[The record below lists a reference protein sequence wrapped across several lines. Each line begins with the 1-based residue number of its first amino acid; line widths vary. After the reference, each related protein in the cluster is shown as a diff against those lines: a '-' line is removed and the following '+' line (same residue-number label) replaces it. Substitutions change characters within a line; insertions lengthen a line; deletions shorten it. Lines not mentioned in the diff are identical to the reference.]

1 MLIKKITLPAAGV
14 SLAAIALLTAQPLR
28 AQSASDSARIEKL
41 EQAVEL
47 LEKQNAE
54 LKAEVNS
61 LKKHEAPAPKVA
73 AEGPTKTEIVYDG
86 KTYVEKSVPL
96 EKSSADK
103 WKLSTSI
110 TEMELYGDI
119 RLRYQYNG
127 GETQSRGP
135 VAAPGAGIAGTN
147 DWQERERERYRLRL
161 GLRGTFLD
169 DWFFGL
175 RLETSNNAR
184 STNVTFGDDTAS
196 NTPGGGGPFE
206 KNSDTV
212 YVGQAYG
219 GYKGFPGF
227 IFTGGR
233 MPNPLVTTRMV
244 WDPDINPEGLAE
256 QWKHTFVFGA
266 EAPPPPSYSKDY
278 SKDGK
283 EVVAPKPP
291 EPFLKL
297 DLFANFGQFVYDDA
311 NPENPLGA
319 RATTTANGSKQLIP
333 NTDAFL
339 LAWQVGARFNFPQNL
354 YFQFAPTLYNYAGNG
369 DTFNIH
375 YVGGDPRLTNAN
387 SLNTNQTGIN
397 SLLVFDV
404 PMEFGWKA
412 WGIPM
417 RIFGDFATNFEG
429 DDRANAAVQPGPPAT
444 PPGTPAAQ
452 PGPGHGSQR
461 YAFQAGLG
469 IGQLKKKG
477 DWQIDLWYQQIQQFA
492 LDPNLIDDDIFNA
505 QENMHGIAVQATY
518 NFTAAVN
525 LQLTYAHGWWY
536 NHNLGTGGNVGSL
549 AIATNP
555 TAEYNFFTADLNF
568 KF

>member
-1 MLIKKITLPAAGV
+1 MFLKRFILRAAGT
-14 SLAAIALLTAQPLR
+14 SLAAIALLAAQPLR
-28 AQSASDSARIEKL
+28 AQASSDTARIEKL
-41 EQAVEL
+41 ERAVEM
-47 LEKQNAE
+47 LEKQNAD
-54 LKAEVNS
+54 LKAEISS
-61 LKKHEAPAPKVA
+61 LKKHPASTSGPIV
-73 AEGPTKTEIVYDG
+73 EGKTKTQVTYDG
-86 KTYVEKSVPL
+86 KTYVEKVVPA

-110 TEMELYGDI
+110 SELELFGDL

-127 GETQSRGP
+127 GETKSTGP
-135 VAAPGAGIAGTN
+135 VAAPGAGVAGTN

-161 GLRGTFLD
+161 GLRGTLLD
-169 DWFFGL
+169 DWFFGV
-175 RLETSNNAR
+175 RLETNNNER
-184 STNVTFGDDTAS
+184 SANVTFGDDTAS

-206 KNSDTV
+206 KNSDIV

-227 IFTGGR
+227 TFTGGR

-256 QWKHTFVFGA
+256 QYKHTFVFGG
-266 EAPPPPSYSKDY
+266 EPPPPPSYSKD
-278 SKDGK
+278 GK
-283 EVVAPKPP
+283 AVVAPKPP

-297 DLFANFGQFVYDDA
+297 DVFANFAQFVYDDA

-319 RATTTANGSKQLIP
+319 RATTHANGGTQLVP

-339 LAWQVGARFNFPQNL
+339 LAWQLGARLNFPHNF
-354 YFQFAPTLYNYAGNG
+354 YFQLAPTMYNYTGNG

-375 YVGGDPRLTNAN
+375 YVGGDPHLTNAN

-397 SLLVFDV
+397 SLLVFDMPV
-404 PMEFGWKA
+404 EFGWKA

-429 DDRANAAVQPGPPAT
+429 DDRADAAGQ
-444 PPGTPAAQ
+444 
-452 PGPGHGSQR
+452 PGHGSQR
-461 YAFQAGLG
+461 YAYQAGLG
-469 IGQLKKKG
+469 IGQLKAKH
-477 DWQIDLWYQQIQQFA
+477 DWQIDIWYQHSEQFA
-492 LDPNLIDDDIFNA
+492 LDPNLIDDDWFNA
-505 QENMHGIAVQATY
+505 QLNMHGIGV
-518 NFTAAVN
+518 TAAYN
-525 LQLTYAHGWWY
+525 LTGAVSLTLNYAHGWWY

-555 TAEYNFFTADLNF
+555 TNEYNFFTADLNL